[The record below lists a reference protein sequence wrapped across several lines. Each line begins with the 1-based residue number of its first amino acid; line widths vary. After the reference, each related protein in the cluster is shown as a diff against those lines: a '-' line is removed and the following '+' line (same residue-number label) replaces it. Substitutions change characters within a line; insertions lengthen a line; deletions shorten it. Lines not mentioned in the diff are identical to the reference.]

1 LNDQSRTKCQS
12 ATNPHSPRPN
22 QESRA
27 HVNQCILWTLP
38 LHHKILCL
46 MQLDSSDSITLK
58 ISIKRLPSSVIE
70 AGFVKRLAVI
80 LDEPPAK
87 IGSGTLPGLVFRL

>member
-1 LNDQSRTKCQS
+1 
-12 ATNPHSPRPN
+12 
-22 QESRA
+22 
-27 HVNQCILWTLP
+27 
-38 LHHKILCL
+38 
-46 MQLDSSDSITLK
+46 LDSSDSITLK

-87 IGSGTLPGLVFRL
+87 IGSGTLPKLVFRL